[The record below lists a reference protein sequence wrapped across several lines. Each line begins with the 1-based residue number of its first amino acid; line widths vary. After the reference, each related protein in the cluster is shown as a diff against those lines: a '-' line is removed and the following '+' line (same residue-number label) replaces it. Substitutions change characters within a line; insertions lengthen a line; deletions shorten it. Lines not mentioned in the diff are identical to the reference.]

1 MATNDRFFHA
11 KQEWER
17 LALLQLYR
25 DYEHALR
32 LHKVTLVAAAIEL
45 FDSETLWG
53 QWDPATRTIR
63 LARRLLKSYNWF
75 QVNGILLHEMAHQ
88 YVDECHPGGREDGKN
103 HGEVFR
109 AACAKLGVPAEF
121 TKASADLQSHNLDW
135 REQKRDEASEKMLEK
150 VQKLLALA
158 ESSNENEALLAMNR
172 VRELYAK
179 HNLERLQNQRD
190 DDIIHIVVTS
200 GLKRI
205 ESYEQQIVGILVG
218 HFFVQVISG
227 ALYDAPSGEY
237 HRSFEII
244 GRRENAVMAEYVFHF
259 LKSQTQFL
267 VVAAEKARGRKFTH
281 LERKSY
287 RLGILRGFAAKLQA
301 AEAAPAR
308 ASAGKSSGE
317 GFGERASSSSTGMA
331 SGAAGRGASSPASAD
346 VFAAARA
353 DGEVNLLAKAIVAFK
368 KDTSLDAYLARV
380 YPRLRKGNGS
390 SLTIDPG
397 AYSAGHSVGGA
408 ISLHRPI
415 TSNDGNRGKLLG
427 R

>member
-1 MATNDRFFHA
+1 
-11 KQEWER
+11 
-17 LALLQLYR
+17 
-25 DYEHALR
+25 
-32 LHKVTLVAAAIEL
+32 LVAAAIEL

-88 YVDECHPGGREDGKN
+88 YIDECHPGGREDGKN

-158 ESSNENEALLAMNR
+158 ESSNENEAMLAMNR

-259 LKSQTQFL
+259 LKSQTKFL

-308 ASAGKSSGE
+308 ASAARGSGTP
-317 GFGERASSSSTGMA
+317 GGPGGRAPNSPTGTASSAAGGGA
-331 SGAAGRGASSPASAD
+331 SGSTSEGD
-346 VFAAARA
+346 FAATRA
-353 DGEVNLLAKAIVAFK
+353 DGDVNLLAKAIVAFK

-380 YPRLRKGNGS
+380 YPRLRKGNGTS
-390 SLTIDPG
+390 STIDPG

-415 TSNDGNRGKLLG
+415 TSSDGNRGKLLG